1 VVTIPT
7 DTSATIQSLPSR
19 SILCPSPCPLQKEHT
34 NLIAK
39 ALLSKLPTHSPIA
52 LYNPDPE
59 CPEEGR
65 RAKVSGTVLSSLT
78 VGTDGLAYDVTVTKP
93 QWHGFDEQPVR
104 SVQEW
109 RFEPADG
116 KPVPAR
122 ITVEV
127 SFSIYK

>member
-1 VVTIPT
+1 
-7 DTSATIQSLPSR
+7 
-19 SILCPSPCPLQKEHT
+19 
-34 NLIAK
+34 
-39 ALLSKLPTHSPIA
+39 
-52 LYNPDPE
+52 
-59 CPEEGR
+59 
-65 RAKVSGTVLSSLT
+65 VSGTVLSSLT

-109 RFEPADG
+109 RFEPAAEDG

-127 SFSIYK
+127 SFGIYK